1 MAIDLDE
8 LERLAAQA
16 THLPW
21 KVWERDDR
29 YIVDASGKRELARVS
44 MRYKPYP
51 ERAEYIAAA
60 CNAVPELIAENRALR
75 ERVRELERQRE
86 LLAER
91 LAFICRSHN
100 DCVFECPNALL
111 KIDCPDVTFEQW
123 IEAAKEAGE

>member
-1 MAIDLDE
+1 MDKIDIDK
-8 LERLAAQA
+8 LEQLAAQA

-60 CNAVPELIAENRALR
+60 CNAVPELIARMRKMEDQN
-75 ERVRELERQRE
+75 
-86 LLAER
+86 ER
-91 LAFICRSHN
+91 LIDENNILHN
-100 DCVFECPNALL
+100 RWETCLQDYRRLEN
-111 KIDCPDVTFEQW
+111 KI
-123 IEAAKEAGE
+123 AKEATK